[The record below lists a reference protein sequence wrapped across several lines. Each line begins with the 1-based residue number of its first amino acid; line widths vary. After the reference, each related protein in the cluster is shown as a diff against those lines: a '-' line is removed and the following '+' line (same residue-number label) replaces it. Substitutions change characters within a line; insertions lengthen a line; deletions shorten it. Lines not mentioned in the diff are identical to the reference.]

1 MGKAE
6 GIIER
11 YLATQAKKHNYICYK
26 FTSPGI
32 RGVPDRILIGFGQ
45 TFFVETKSPVGDLRK
60 QQEFRISEMQKHGA
74 TVYVVNSKESV
85 DELFTMLSKINE

>member
-11 YLATQAKKHNYICYK
+11 YLATQAKKHNYLCYK

-32 RGVPDRILIGFGQ
+32 RGVPDRILIGGSQ
-45 TFFVETKSPVGDLRK
+45 TIFVETKSPVGDLRK
-60 QQEFRISEMQKHGA
+60 QQEFRIREMEQHGA
-74 TVYVVNSKESV
+74 TVYVVNSKDAI
-85 DELFTMLSKINE
+85 DELFHRVAH